1 MRRCCTYAIGVTL
14 VAFVNLRLNV
24 RSARRAFDHFLDRVS
39 NGEMRTQ
46 PLLRALDITVAVI
59 GFSLEDNVRSESV
72 LMKLEREATCDFLC
86 GRAGVACDEVKSHVV
101 PGRQCA

>member
-1 MRRCCTYAIGVTL
+1 MLHVRNRRDACRSRKS
-14 VAFVNLRLNV
+14 AFER
-24 RSARRAFDHFLDRVS
+24 AFGERRAFDHFLDRVS

-101 PGRQCA
+101 PGRRCA